1 MFQDL
6 VDLFSGWYST
16 YVETIRD
23 LLQYTVSHEIALEQ
37 ADGTLYTSSWQDTIN
52 PDIWSAYVPWEHII
66 AAVTLIVFTV
76 CVFKFMRSV
85 LCKIL

>member
-1 MFQDL
+1 MFDDL
-6 VDLFSGWYST
+6 LSLLGGWYAD

-23 LLQYTVSHEIALEQ
+23 LLQTTEEVLTVTPLG
-37 ADGTLYTSSWQDTIN
+37 DGTVDSQSVIN
-52 PDIWSAYVPWEHII
+52 TVNPAIWSAYVPWEHII

-76 CVFKFMRSV
+76 CIFKFMRTV